1 MRPERIRPACI
12 RPVNRERSDHTVDP
26 LASLRRIR
34 WAVRAVLVL
43 GVGASIAGNMLH
55 AEDNPVS
62 QAIAAWAPAA
72 LLITIELISKV
83 PVHGRLL
90 ALARLAATALIAG
103 IAAYVSYW
111 HQVAVAVKYGEA
123 GVSPYLLPL
132 SVDGLVVVASICL
145 VELADRVRAAQAPE
159 PQPSPSPEPVP
170 AQPQPPEIPQPA
182 PQPVEP
188 EIVRPAKPAPERR
201 PQGVHERGGQ
211 LLRGAALREDA
222 IGVVVAARGLVANAE
237 LADMYSPPL
246 AKRTAETFGA
256 AARKRMAEPTNGHR
270 PDVAVKL
277 S

>member
-1 MRPERIRPACI
+1 M
-12 RPVNRERSDHTVDP
+12 DP

-103 IAAYVSYW
+103 IAAWVSYW
-111 HQVAVAVKYGEA
+111 HQVAVAVRYGETGA
-123 GVSPYLLPL
+123 SPYLLPL

-145 VELADRVRAAQAPE
+145 VELAERLRDAEQMIHSSVSTPV
-159 PQPSPSPEPVP
+159 PDPVP
-170 AQPQPPEIPQPA
+170 AQPRPPEIPQPA
-182 PQPVEP
+182 PQPAEP
-188 EIVRPAKPAPERR
+188 EIVKPA
-201 PQGVHERGGQ
+201 
-211 LLRGAALREDA
+211 
-222 IGVVVAARGLVANAE
+222 
-237 LADMYSPPL
+237 
-246 AKRTAETFGA
+246 
-256 AARKRMAEPTNGHR
+256 
-270 PDVAVKL
+270 
-277 S
+277 